1 MADYTFPTTTT
12 AVAGF
17 SSTTAFQVQ
26 TTDPYTV
33 EVSNGTV
40 SVGNIDANSFGVT
53 GTVPGW
59 IGGRRPTQGQVF
71 PRGVYNK

>member
-12 AVAGF
+12 AVAGV

-26 TTDPYTV
+26 TTDPYTIG
-33 EVSNGTV
+33 VSNGTV

-53 GTVPGW
+53 GTIPGW